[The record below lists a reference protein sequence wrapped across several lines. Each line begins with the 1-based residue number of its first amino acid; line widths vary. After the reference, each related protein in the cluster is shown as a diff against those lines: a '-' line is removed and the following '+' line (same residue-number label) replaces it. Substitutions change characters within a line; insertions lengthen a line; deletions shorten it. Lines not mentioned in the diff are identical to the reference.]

1 MPAKQREL
9 ARSAA
14 SRPRGVS
21 AETAALLELGETR
34 RRRGGRRGGS
44 RHRQVAVEAHGDD
57 AKKQSSA
64 RRCTDEGAA
73 CGREAVLDERAQPL
87 QRGCEIDSEVRS
99 EEHTSELQSRV
110 DLVCRLLLEKKKRQA
125 A

>member
-1 MPAKQREL
+1 MPLKQREL

-14 SRPRGVS
+14 TRPQSVS
-21 AETAALLELGETR
+21 AKTAALLELGETR

-44 RHRQVAVEAHGDD
+44 RHWQVAVEAHGDD
-57 AKKQSSA
+57 TKKQSSA

-87 QRGCEIDSEVRS
+87 RS
-99 EEHTSELQSRV
+99 EERRV
-110 DLVCRLLLEKKKRQA
+110 GKECRRGGGPERRRKEGRR
-125 A
+125 